1 MDTTTL
7 TKTSRR
13 LLGGELL
20 EKGYSPQEVADITG
34 AHIRTVFLWKQK
46 IKQSG
51 TESLIVTNHG
61 GRPSKLTEQQ
71 LDELKTIITK
81 GAVAFGFQNE
91 HWDGKRIAYVIKQ
104 KYQIDYNYKY
114 IPRLMRLLGLSYQK
128 PMTRS
133 SKRSQEAIDHWRK
146 YTWREIKKKQKKAE

>member
-20 EKGYSPQEVADITG
+20 EKGYSPQEIADITG
-34 AHIRTVFLWKQK
+34 APIRTVSLWKQQ
-46 IKQSG
+46 IKQAGSNA
-51 TESLIVTNHG
+51 LIITNHG
-61 GRPSKLTEQQ
+61 GRPSKLTESQ

-81 GAVAFGFQNE
+81 GAVAFATQNE
-91 HWDGKRIAYVIKQ
+91 YSENERWDGIRIAYVIKQ

-114 IPRLMRLLGLSYQK
+114 IPRLV
-128 PMTRS
+128 S
-133 SKRSQEAIDHWRK
+133 SFIFHIWDLKTLAFRRFHCSSHAN
-146 YTWREIKKKQKKAE
+146 